1 MNSSTSNAFFG
12 LAGRFLLSAIFVQS
26 GWGKI
31 GRYAST
37 QAYMEKMGVPGS
49 LLPLVIATELGL
61 GLLIVIGWQTRIA
74 AFLIAGFTLLAGIL
88 FHYEPGNSGQMIQ
101 FMKNIAIAGGFLMLV
116 ANGPGPWSIDG
127 RSRA

>member
-127 RSRA
+127 RSRV

>member
-1 MNSSTSNAFFG
+1 MISSTSNAFFG

-88 FHYEPGNSGQMIQ
+88 FHYDPGNSGQMIQ

-127 RSRA
+127 RSRV

>member
-1 MNSSTSNAFFG
+1 MISSTSNAFFG

-88 FHYEPGNSGQMIQ
+88 FHYDPGNSGQMIQ

-127 RSRA
+127 RSGV